1 MSDPITAEDAW
12 KLLDEVAQNQPRVCL
27 AWCLKSAEDCL
38 CYKAKIAEG
47 ALYSAAPDLARTVIA
62 LHADRER
69 FSQGIRR
76 LTAENNR
83 LRDALKPFAD
93 EAEYWETWVADE
105 SLVEWFPEYDGNENP
120 ITVGD
125 LRNARAALK
134 GDRNE

>member
-12 KLLDEVAQNQPRVCL
+12 KLLDEVAQNQPRVCM

-47 ALYSAAPDLARTVIA
+47 ALYKAAPDLARTVIA

-76 LTAENNR
+76 LTAENRR
-83 LRDALKPFAD
+83 LRETLQTIVESYEATCELHTSPAD
-93 EAEYWETWVADE
+93 CADN
-105 SLVEWFPEYDGNENP
+105 LYDH
-120 ITVGD
+120 
-125 LRNARAALK
+125 ARAALK
-134 GDRNE
+134 GEQK

>member
-1 MSDPITAEDAW
+1 MSDLITAEDAW

-47 ALYSAAPDLARTVIA
+47 ALYKAAPDLARTVIA

-76 LTAENNR
+76 LTAENER
-83 LRDALKPFAD
+83 LREELANVLGHVD
-93 EAEYWETWVADE
+93 T
-105 SLVEWFPEYDGNENP
+105 P
-120 ITVGD
+120 ISRRRLGFDPDTCVW
-125 LRNARAALK
+125 LLSARAALK
-134 GDRNE
+134 GEQK